1 MKKIVVSCIIMML
14 VITITPLVACGE
26 VANELEKN
34 DFRYDVRPR
43 FLFARFNPLWQRPLR
58 HLDIVSFSIYED
70 TEESEFLHANM
81 KVRNFRFSKL
91 RASYVIYFT
100 LDNVC
105 YYLGASTHTNGES
118 LSFTAGYFEED
129 GTGYYS
135 EIEGE
140 INQEESVISWKV
152 PKEKIGNPDI
162 GDELVNIHANTFLTL
177 QKKCDAKLPIH
188 LAQDVARPLLRI
200 GYSYSIQC

>member
-1 MKKIVVSCIIMML
+1 ML
-14 VITITPLVACGE
+14 VITITPLIACGE

-34 DFRYDVRPR
+34 DFKYDVRPR

-81 KVRNFRFSKL
+81 KIRDFSFSKL
-91 RASYVIYFT
+91 RTSYVIYFT
-100 LDNVC
+100 FDNYC
-105 YYLGASTHTNGES
+105 YYIGASTHTNGEFV
-118 LSFTAGYFEED
+118 SFTVGYFEED
-129 GTGYYS
+129 GTGHYS

-140 INQEESVISWKV
+140 INEEESVISWKA
-152 PKEKIGNPDI
+152 PKEKIGNPDV

-177 QKKCDAKLPIH
+177 QKKCDVKIPIH
-188 LAQDVARPLLRI
+188 LAVDVAKPLFRI
-200 GYSYSIQC
+200 GYSYSVQC